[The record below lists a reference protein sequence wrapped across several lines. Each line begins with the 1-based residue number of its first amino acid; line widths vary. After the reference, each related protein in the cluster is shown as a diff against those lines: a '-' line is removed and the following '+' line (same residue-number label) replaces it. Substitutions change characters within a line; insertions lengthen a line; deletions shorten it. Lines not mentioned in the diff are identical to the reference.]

1 MATGIARTRRPS
13 RATCRARC
21 KCVEPDQASSRATTK
36 STSSPASGSR
46 AAQLSLPT
54 TIVARAPVWNLSRS
68 PRQVGAPFGE
78 REGELLDTRAVP
90 DQQHRVHGLRHPA
103 GSFEQPLDRGGVE
116 LGRRHALLG
125 RSASSLESEDKALH
139 AEAVAVLGLVAADD
153 GDPVLA
159 VRRLAQALEGAR
171 GWVGLVLD
179 VAGEVE
185 SVLTE
190 CRSGRGDTRYEA
202 GLYLGM
208 GAAAADSGPIGWR
221 GPGDAAP
228 GPRRVGLRTRLSS
241 SSRP

>member
-1 MATGIARTRRPS
+1 MRRARSGELSRDDEVDELAGVGFEGRPALAPDDDRRESAGVELVSQPPAGRRPV
-13 RATCRARC
+13 RRAR
-21 KCVEPDQASSRATTK
+21 
-36 STSSPASGSR
+36 G
-46 AAQLSLPT
+46 
-54 TIVARAPVWNLSRS
+54 RAPRYPGCARS
-68 PRQVGAPFGE
+68 ATPSP
-78 REGELLDTRAVP
+78 
-90 DQQHRVHGLRHPA
+90 HGLRHPA
-103 GSFEQPLDRGGVE
+103 GSSEQPLDRGGVE

-125 RSASSLESEDKALH
+125 RSARSLESEDKALH